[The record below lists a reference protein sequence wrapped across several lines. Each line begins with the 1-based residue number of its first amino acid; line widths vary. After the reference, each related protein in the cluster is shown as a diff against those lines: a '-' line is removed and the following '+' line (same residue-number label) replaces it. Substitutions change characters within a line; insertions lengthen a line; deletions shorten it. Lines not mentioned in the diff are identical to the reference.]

1 MIELRGI
8 GKTYQMGSTELVALA
23 DVNLQIARNE
33 YVALIGPSGSGK
45 STMMNVLGCLDLPTT
60 GTYTL
65 DGEAVAGLSEDQLA
79 RVRNRKI
86 GFIFQSYYLMP
97 RTTIADNVAQPLI
110 YRGLAPAVRR
120 ERANAALARVG
131 LEARVLHKPNELS
144 GGQRQRVAIARALV
158 GRPNVLL
165 ADEPTGNLD
174 SKTAREIMGVFGDLH
189 REGMTIIIVTHD
201 RGDRR
206 VLPARD
212 TAARRPHRRRSRT
225 GGASHERTTR
235 ADRRGKPAAGVLLCH
250 AGMPALRARQH
261 PLAPHA
267 QLPHHARRHHRRRVG
282 HLHRLAAAG
291 SHAFGHERV
300 PGHRWQHVA
309 DPLGYVAGKPDDRQV
324 EPDEAGRSR
333 AGEIPG
339 RGHQQCHADDRGQSA
354 GRSAQRQ
361 QYLGRAGHRDHELV
375 SARESGLSARRP
387 FHHRQRQR
395 LAAPRHRA
403 G

>member
-23 DVNLQIARNE
+23 DVNLHIARNE

-158 GRPNVLL
+158 GRP
-165 ADEPTGNLD
+165 EC
-174 SKTAREIMGVFGDLH
+174 
-189 REGMTIIIVTHD
+189 
-201 RGDRR
+201 
-206 VLPARD
+206 
-212 TAARRPHRRRSRT
+212 
-225 GGASHERTTR
+225 
-235 ADRRGKPAAGVLLCH
+235 AAG
-250 AGMPALRARQH
+250 R
-261 PLAPHA
+261 
-267 QLPHHARRHHRRRVG
+267 
-282 HLHRLAAAG
+282 
-291 SHAFGHERV
+291 
-300 PGHRWQHVA
+300 
-309 DPLGYVAGKPDDRQV
+309 
-324 EPDEAGRSR
+324 
-333 AGEIPG
+333 
-339 RGHQQCHADDRGQSA
+339 
-354 GRSAQRQ
+354 
-361 QYLGRAGHRDHELV
+361 
-375 SARESGLSARRP
+375 
-387 FHHRQRQR
+387 
-395 LAAPRHRA
+395 
-403 G
+403 